1 MKTKAFVVFST
12 CALVGAATAVEVK
25 PYDFNSIV
33 ATGSG
38 SGVARLEIDGKV
50 VEETTVDGS
59 YELVA
64 EGLTPGQT
72 YAYEFSLGAERSSG
86 AILLGNEYDGV
97 FAADAP
103 SGQTAGG
110 AWDVVPAVSAGAYQI
125 AASNRFEITARKRM
139 KLVTVDSLMT
149 FADGDADMQLVP
161 EGLGAFT
168 LAQKGIKADDY
179 YWAGLGSGE
188 WKTLKGADAAPG
200 AYVVRME
207 FDLNVSPAR
216 VRYSLKGTGEETF
229 VILKSGTR
237 EWLDVAV
244 DAAAVASVAYEG
256 SGSVVGF
263 EGDVVNFDVAQVGEA
278 TYEEISGALQAGSSV
293 KLLTNTRPSVGRAD
307 AGKSWS
313 VTANGYDFSPVAE
326 PGCTFTY
333 SSGTFTIA
341 AVSAYVE
348 VVGAVGEYGV
358 DFTNGALN
366 VSFDGYVESDRPFTL
381 RYNIVDANGNLVAS
395 GVQQMTDAGDQSIS
409 FPSGAAAIQAKE
421 SYSYE
426 IQVLD
431 PDGKLETTAR
441 GTFLVGRSTNWFDA
455 ESGRWSADGV
465 WTKNG
470 GGTTVGGSSISLG
483 TDEYTFS
490 PAATNCAG
498 SVVCVDTKMTVG
510 TAVEN
515 DELPVD
521 PDVQGLVTVGK
532 TPAGETSWMAYVG
545 GSWKALAGGVTA
557 SGIYTVRAE
566 FDYQRLP
573 RRVRFSV
580 AREGAAFAVLTCGGD
595 EWLLTGKDEA
605 TTLSGVSATG
615 NGSLYAVCGSL
626 LDASVAQVGSARYE
640 SLDRA
645 LAVSDGAVIDL
656 LWDSAADN
664 PPNGSWA
671 VRANGHSLFVGGKYS
686 YFDNDILRVT
696 DAAVAQIGDVKY
708 GFLDQ
713 AFASAAAKDTVVM
726 LQDVIQDCDVIQ
738 SKDRIC
744 LDLAGKFVSF
754 ADGKKL
760 MQQNSNHYLIV
771 TNSTRS
777 VGGFGGTISGGKQ
790 AIKGG
795 KWPDNTSYQLDWD
808 RYYYEGLNPAET
820 VDGVVYRYEILPTWL
835 LFGIW

>member
-1 MKTKAFVVFST
+1 MKTKAFVVFSA

-25 PYDFNSIV
+25 PYDFNSIA

-86 AILLGNEYDGV
+86 TILLGNEYDGV

-103 SGQTAGG
+103 SGQTVGG

-313 VTANGYDFSPVAE
+313 IDANGCAFSPIAG
-326 PGCTFTY
+326 PGCSFTY
-333 SSGTFTIA
+333 SAGVFSISEVA
-341 AVSAYVE
+341 AYV
-348 VVGAVGEYGV
+348 VVTEAAAEYGT
-358 DFTNGALN
+358 DFTNGALK
-366 VSFDGYVESDRPFTL
+366 VSFDGFVESDNPFTL
-381 RYNIVDANGNLVAS
+381 KYSIFTANGSLVAS
-395 GVQQMTDAGDQSIS
+395 GQRPMAGVSDQMLSFPTDAASI
-409 FPSGAAAIQAKE
+409 AAKE
-421 SYSYE
+421 SYTYE
-426 IQVLD
+426 IQILN
-431 PDGKLETTAR
+431 PDGKLETSAR
-441 GTFLVGRSTNWFDA
+441 GTLLVGRSTNWFDA
-455 ESGRWSADGV
+455 EKGRWSVDGV

-470 GGTTVGGSSISLG
+470 DETTVEGASISLG
-483 TDEYTFS
+483 ADEYAFLPVVKDS
-490 PAATNCAG
+490 VG
-498 SVVCVDTKMTVG
+498 SIVCVDAKMTVG
-510 TAVEN
+510 TAVES

-521 PDVQGLVTVGK
+521 SDAQGLITVGK
-532 TPAGETSWMAYVG
+532 SPTGDASWMAYVG
-545 GSWKALAGGVTA
+545 GEWKPLTGSGTA
-557 SGIYTVRAE
+557 PGTYTVRAE
-566 FDYQRLP
+566 LDYQRLP

-580 AREGAAFAVLTCGGD
+580 AKEGGAFAVLSCGGE
-595 EWLLTGKDEA
+595 EWLQTGKDDA
-605 TTLSGVSATG
+605 TTLVGMSATG

-626 LDASVAQVGSARYE
+626 LDASVAQIGSARYE
-640 SLDRA
+640 SLGKA
-645 LAVSDGAVIDL
+645 LAVADGAPVDL
-656 LWDSAADN
+656 LWDCSADN

-726 LQDVIQDCDVIQ
+726 LQDLVQDCDVIQ

-760 MQQNSNHYLIV
+760 MQQNSSHYLIV
-771 TNSTRS
+771 TNSTRL